1 MTINA
6 SFKINFKLIMSLI
19 ESYKVITV
27 THHNLDVQEIGS
39 FYIQNEDK
47 NTVIADLKLKYNID
61 EFLYLE
67 TCNRV
72 SYVLYTGLEIDQDF
86 LDSFFYDINPQLKD
100 VSGSVQKFVSVYEG
114 ESAVKHVF
122 EMASSMDSMVVG
134 EREIFSQFRS
144 AYDQSRSSGFTG
156 DFLRL
161 LENSAVVTAKQ
172 IYSETKIGERA
183 LSIVSLAIRTML
195 EKIDGNGQKV
205 LLIGSGETNQL
216 VGKFLKK
223 YKFSNIEIYNR
234 TIDNAKTLAE
244 TLGASSLHLS
254 QLSEARDFDIIIICT
269 SANRVV
275 IDLPLYQKMLSGDQS
290 KKIII
295 DLAVPRNVGEDVVNY
310 SNVDY
315 IDIQNLKALAEE
327 NLAFRKAELSK
338 ARPIVQLQL
347 QAFRKKLHLRQFEKA
362 ISKLPVELTHV
373 KDRAINVV
381 YKKRINEL
389 PAEAQELVVEMMDY
403 MEKKCVAS
411 TIKLSRE
418 L

>member
-6 SFKINFKLIMSLI
+6 SFKITFKLIMSLI
-19 ESYKVITV
+19 GSYKVITV

-47 NTVIADLKLKYNID
+47 NTVIKDLKFKYNID

-72 SYVLYTGLEIDQDF
+72 SYVLYTGLEIDQNF
-86 LDSFFYDINPQLKD
+86 LDSFLYDINPQLKD

-134 EREIFSQFRS
+134 EREIFAQFRS
-144 AYDQSRSSGFTG
+144 AYDLSRSSGFTG

-195 EKIDGNGQKV
+195 EKIEGNGQKV
-205 LLIGSGETNQL
+205 LLVGSGETNQL

-223 YKFSNIEIYNR
+223 YKFTNIEIYNR

-244 TLGASSLHLS
+244 TLGAPSLHLS
-254 QLSEARDFDIIIICT
+254 QLSEARNFDIIIICT

-295 DLAVPRNVGEDVVNY
+295 DLAVPRNVGEDVVEY

-411 TIKLSRE
+411 TLKLSRE

>member
-1 MTINA
+1 MIKFIFSILLLSSVSLFGQNGTIRGTIIDDATGETVPFANVFVNETQTGTTSDLDGA
-6 SFKINFKLIMSLI
+6 FTLKLDPGTYTVEFSFIGYSTLNVSEVLVTAD
-19 ESYKVITV
+19 EITP
-27 THHNLDVQEIGS
+27 LDVRMEEETAVLEEI
-39 FYIQNEDK
+39 
-47 NTVIADLKLKYNID
+47 
-61 EFLYLE
+61 
-67 TCNRV
+67 
-72 SYVLYTGLEIDQDF
+72 
-86 LDSFFYDINPQLKD
+86 
-100 VSGSVQKFVSVYEG
+100 
-114 ESAVKHVF
+114 
-122 EMASSMDSMVVG
+122 
-134 EREIFSQFRS
+134 
-144 AYDQSRSSGFTG
+144 
-156 DFLRL
+156 
-161 LENSAVVTAKQ
+161 VVTAKQ

>member
-1 MTINA
+1 MTINVG
-6 SFKINFKLIMSLI
+6 FKITFKLTMSLI
-19 ESYKVITV
+19 GSYKVITV

-47 NTVIADLKLKYNID
+47 NAVIDGLKLKYSID

-72 SYVLYTGLEIDQDF
+72 SYVLYAGLEIDQNF
-86 LDSFFYDINPQLKD
+86 LDNFFNDINPQLKD
-100 VSGSVQKFVSVYEG
+100 VNGSVQKFVSVFEG

-134 EREIFSQFRS
+134 EREIFSQFRN
-144 AYDQSRSSGFTG
+144 AYDISRSSGFTG

-183 LSIVSLAIRTML
+183 LSIVSLAIRTLL
-195 EKIDGNGQKV
+195 EKIDGRGQKV
-205 LLIGSGETNQL
+205 LLVGSGETNQL

-223 YKFSNIEIYNR
+223 YKFTNIEIYNR

-275 IDLPLYQKMLSGDQS
+275 IDLPLYQKMLSGDPS
-290 KKIII
+290 EKIII
-295 DLAVPRNVGEDVVNY
+295 DLAVPRNVGEDVVSY

-338 ARPIVQLQL
+338 AKPIVQMQL

-362 ISKLPVELTHV
+362 ISKLPVELTNV
-373 KDRAINVV
+373 KERAINIV
-381 YKKRINEL
+381 YKKRIKEL
-389 PAEAQELVVEMMDY
+389 PVEAQELVTEMMDY

-411 TIKLSRE
+411 TLKLSRE

>member
-6 SFKINFKLIMSLI
+6 SFKITFKLVMSLI

-47 NTVIADLKLKYNID
+47 NSVIAGLKLKYNID

-72 SYVLYTGLEIDQDF
+72 SYVLYTGLEIDQNF

-100 VSGSVQKFVSVYEG
+100 VSGSVQKFVSIYEG

-144 AYDQSRSSGFTG
+144 AYSQSRSSGFTG

-195 EKIDGNGQKV
+195 EKINGHGQKV
-205 LLIGSGETNQL
+205 LLVGSGETNQL

-244 TLGASSLHLS
+244 TLSASSLHLS

-275 IDLPLYQKMLSGDQS
+275 IDLPLYKKMLSGDQS

-338 ARPIVQLQL
+338 ARPIVQSQL

-362 ISKLPVELTHV
+362 ISKLPVELTNV

-389 PAEAQELVVEMMDY
+389 TAEAQELVVEMMDY

-411 TIKLSRE
+411 TLKLSRE